1 MQINSVSPSFKGFV
15 RIYSNNDSSLVNTSN
30 ILGFNSSVSEDEGDY
45 FNSVTFADDKNEVC
59 SVSSY
64 HKNEDSNEIPY
75 GIDFE
80 QTFAK
85 ACHNADSTGDIIN
98 IVI

>member
-45 FNSVTFADDKNEVC
+45 FNSVTF
-59 SVSSY
+59 SV
-64 HKNEDSNEIPY
+64 I
-75 GIDFE
+75 
-80 QTFAK
+80 T
-85 ACHNADSTGDIIN
+85 T
-98 IVI
+98 